1 LNYLLSH
8 GSPDGV
14 HLKAVESLAHQV
26 TSCLG
31 ERVQAGF
38 LGHALPDGARVLP
51 LFLTRGRHLKKDV
64 PALISASGAT
74 LVAGPADFPMD
85 VARMAMDMAV
95 AERGKQRAVMFALY
109 RLMGARALM
118 ADLYTLSRKFPLPA
132 IAGVH
137 GQCDV
142 ESVLHLWSGE
152 GISQALIQ
160 PVLLF
165 PGESLGRL
173 EACASGRE
181 MDILVGRP
189 LSEHADFP
197 AWLAG
202 RFREAA

>member
-8 GSPDGV
+8 GSPNDA
-14 HLKAVESLAHQV
+14 HLKAVEALAHQV

-31 ERVQAGF
+31 ERVQAVF
-38 LGHALPDGARVLP
+38 LGHALPEGARVLP
-51 LFLTRGRHLKKDV
+51 LFLTRGRHLQKDV
-64 PALISASGAT
+64 PAMISASRAM

-109 RLMGARALM
+109 RLMGARGLM

-142 ESVLHLWSGE
+142 ESVLGLWNAD

-165 PGESLGRL
+165 PGESLARL
-173 EACASGRE
+173 EACASDRE
-181 MDILVGRP
+181 MDIVVGRP

-197 AWLAG
+197 SWLAE
-202 RFREAA
+202 RFREAV